1 MNKNYDFLIIGG
13 GVNGTS
19 IAMHLSE
26 MGIGSVALLEK
37 KGLAT
42 GATGRSGAMIREH
55 YLTPELVRMSSK
67 ARSFFEQWPADYG
80 YEINFHK
87 TGRILLF
94 GENDANS
101 ARKNADMN
109 RMEGVSIETLDTK
122 AVSKMIPDAVLED
135 IELALFEP
143 EAGYADPVATTYAFA
158 SEAIKNG
165 ADIYT
170 DCEVTGIMTRG
181 DRVTGVSSNKGIFE
195 TAVVINVTGPWAN
208 ILLAPLGE
216 KLPIEPTRVQMVHL
230 RRPPSLVKFE
240 HIVIDHTCGAYYR
253 NDGSPNTLIGGEAPE
268 DMMEIAD
275 PNNFGLNADHM
286 FIERYWSRITRRV
299 PEFRNAICRGGY
311 GSLYDMTPDG
321 NPIIDRSPNTRNLYN
336 VAGFSG
342 HGFKLSPVIGSLVS
356 KLVNSDDISDDYLT
370 MFREDRF
377 ITGNEIIPEFPYGNR
392 AHQ

>member
-1 MNKNYDFLIIGG
+1 MNSAYDFLIIGG

-19 IAMHLSE
+19 IAMHLAK
-26 MGIGSVALLEK
+26 MGIGSVAVLEK

-55 YLTPELVRMSSK
+55 YLTPELVRMSSQ
-67 ARSFFEQWPADYG
+67 ARKFFEEWPKEHG
-80 YEINFHK
+80 YDINFRK

-94 GENDANS
+94 GENDAGS
-101 ARKNADMN
+101 ARNNAKMN
-109 RMEGVSIETLDTK
+109 RAEGVPIETLDAK
-122 AVSKMIPDAVLED
+122 NVAEMIPDAVLDD
-135 IELALFEP
+135 IETALFEP
-143 EAGYADPVATTYAFA
+143 EAGYADPVATTYSFA
-158 SEAIKNG
+158 SEAIKYG
-165 ADIYT
+165 AEIHT
-170 DCEVTGIMTRG
+170 DCEVTSIRTRG
-181 DRVTGVSSNKGIFE
+181 NRVVGVSTNNGTFD
-195 TAVVINVTGPWAN
+195 ADVVINVTGPWAN
-208 ILLAPLGE
+208 ILLNPLGE
-216 KLPIEPTRVQMVHL
+216 ELPIEPIRVQMVHM
-230 RRPPSLVKFE
+230 RRPPSLKNLE
-240 HIVIDHTCGAYYR
+240 TIVIDHTCGAYYR
-253 NDGSPNTLIGGEAPE
+253 SDGSPNTLIGGEAPE
-268 DMMEIAD
+268 DMMEITD
-275 PNNFGLNADHM
+275 PNNFGLNADHI
-286 FIERYWSRITRRV
+286 FIQRYWSRINRRF